1 MRIGVRQRLT
11 IAALVVLGGSF
22 TAQSEELILPFA
34 CAVEQGQPRLYP
46 SQETNYKVIGQR
58 DEQPFSSC
66 GGSSHGRCETMMLH
80 RFNVDCDGVR
90 MSWARVA
97 LAARSQGVVMPS
109 NLPIGF
115 APVSVLAGRFVLPSL
130 TRHAP
135 QVRSVAA
142 QDLSP
147 DSVIDRTSSSNTFE
161 EQPWTTVVRADGIL
175 PVASSGAGRVGAMM
189 ITLLLFLLAASMF
202 AAGRWRI
209 PNLSQANLL
218 SVLPSV
224 LPSVLHEF
232 VARAA
237 ARTTSGFHSL
247 RRNFIDGY
255 DAWQRAQS
263 DDDDGGARQAVLMIQ
278 ARLAQTELLVAVLPD
293 GLLLRDVLQSEIDR
307 VRERAIEADKHARRR
322 APEKSAALFRAMMR
336 ELDRIG
342 RIAESA
348 AQMADTET
356 YEPPRANSDAPRT
369 AFEAYR
375 ILGLNSEAP
384 QAVAKKLV
392 DALRMSWHPDYAR
405 DESDRLLR
413 EDRMK
418 QINAAWDMIKDR
430 RAAA

>member
-1 MRIGVRQRLT
+1 VRVGVIQRLT

-46 SQETNYKVIGQR
+46 SQETHYKVIGQR

-66 GGSSHGRCETMMLH
+66 GGNGNRRCETMMVH
-80 RFNVDCDGVR
+80 RFHVDCGGVR

-97 LAARSQGVVMPS
+97 AAARSQGVAMPS
-109 NLPIGF
+109 NLPNGF

-135 QVRSVAA
+135 QVTSVAA

-147 DSVIDRTSSSNTFE
+147 DSVIDRSSSSNTFE
-161 EQPWTTVVRADGIL
+161 EQPWTTVVRADGLL
-175 PVASSGAGRVGAMM
+175 PVASSGAGRVGAMLM
-189 ITLLLFLLAASMF
+189 TLLLFLWAASMV

-209 PNLSQANLL
+209 PNLSHMH
-218 SVLPSV
+218 VPT
-224 LPSVLHEF
+224 VLHDI
-232 VARAA
+232 VTRATA
-237 ARTTSGFHSL
+237 STTSGIHAL
-247 RRNFIDGY
+247 RRNFMDGY
-255 DAWQRAQS
+255 DAWQKAQS
-263 DDDDGGARQAVLMIQ
+263 DDDDGGVHQAAMMVQ
-278 ARLAQTELLVAVLPD
+278 ARLAQTELLVATLPD

-307 VRERAIEADKHARRR
+307 VRERAIDADKNARRR

-348 AQMADTET
+348 AQMADAEP
-356 YEPPRANSDAPRT
+356 YEPQRTNSDAPRT
-369 AFEAYR
+369 EFEAYR

-384 QAVAKKLV
+384 PAVAKKLV

-405 DESDRLLR
+405 DESDRLRR